1 MQKYTLLFE
10 LTRMMAVFRL
20 AIRNYHPSCHCNLA
34 VNDERVDIHTCREV
48 AGIDGDVSLAALGDG
63 KALYLLAAHVVDEDA
78 GCLCFA
84 TDALTSLPD
93 SLTIPFYVQPAPRP
107 AWEAAA
113 AEVKDGG
120 VKSFIFQS

>member
-1 MQKYTLLFE
+1 MPVLLLIF
-10 LTRMMAVFRL
+10 
-20 AIRNYHPSCHCNLA
+20 RNYHSSCHCNLA
-34 VNDERVDIHTCREV
+34 VNDECIDIHACREV
-48 AGIDGDVSLAALGDG
+48 ASIDGDVGLAAFGDG
-63 KALYLLAAHVVDEDA
+63 KALYLRAAHVVDEDA